1 MATTVV
7 PVRVSVIDDHP
18 VVIEGIRAWLSVEQR
33 IHVSHVG
40 HTVPRYSAEVDV
52 VILDL
57 NLAGRLVVDEVA
69 VLAGAGQ
76 RVVAFSQFTEQELV
90 LAVLDAGA
98 CAFVAK
104 NEGPDHLLTTVLS
117 VAEDRPYV
125 TPTAA
130 GILVGDRRPDAPV
143 LSQRERTVL
152 LWWFQSM
159 SKASVASR
167 MGISPHTVDMYIRRA
182 RLKYAQ
188 VGRAAPTKADM
199 LLRAIEDRLLT
210 ADETLDRGPVT
221 GTAGPV
227 AAPRRPA
234 EPGRELKSVRR

>member
-1 MATTVV
+1 MAKTVV
-7 PVRVSVIDDHP
+7 PVRVSIIDDHP
-18 VVIEGIRAWLSVEQR
+18 VVIEGIRAWLSVEPR
-33 IHVSHVG
+33 IEVRHVG
-40 HTVPRYSAEVDV
+40 DTLPPPQGIDVDV

-57 NLAGRLVVDEVA
+57 NLHGRLVVDEIA

-76 RVVAFSQFTEQELV
+76 RIVAFSQFTEQDTV
-90 LAVLDAGA
+90 LAALDAGA
-98 CAFVAK
+98 HAFVAK
-104 NEGPDHLLTTVLS
+104 CEGADHLLAMVLA

-143 LSQRERTVL
+143 LSERERTAL

-188 VGRAAPTKADM
+188 AGRPAPTKADM
-199 LLRAIEDRLLT
+199 LLRAIEDGLLG
-210 ADETLDRGPVT
+210 ADESG
-221 GTAGPV
+221 
-227 AAPRRPA
+227 
-234 EPGRELKSVRR
+234 EPGSSRVAPTQPVRRGLSDLAMS